1 MFEFVYWLKA
11 LAAVLITNSHYADIW
26 PVSALAMGGH
36 FGNCIYFF
44 VSGFYL
50 CNIKEPFYRWYPKR
64 MVRIYPAL
72 FIIMAFR
79 LLFTGDKINTGFW
92 GYVSSF
98 IYPTCFHFVG
108 SILLLYILFYV
119 VRYMQKRFEK
129 IKTGYVLC
137 GLFALFAVIYIFFFD
152 KRIYHIDNVEEKTV
166 RFMFFASMLLGASLR
181 ERYEKIPEKIS
192 PFNVASLFV
201 LGGCYFA
208 LKIFLGKNISLVNYF
223 QLASPVICVL
233 FIYCVVILFIKLEK
247 KGMFSK
253 MPGFLKSFSRLVAGM
268 TLEIYLCQNIIIDS
282 LSDKFSFPVNFIV
295 VTALIAVFAYS
306 ANLLARLIQKP
317 FDKLLAK
324 NRVQ

>member
-1 MFEFVYWLKA
+1 MYGFIYWLKV

-26 PVSALAMGGH
+26 PVSALAMGGPI
-36 FGNCIYFF
+36 GNCIYFF
-44 VSGFYL
+44 VSGFCL

-64 MVRIYPAL
+64 MVRIYPAV

-79 LLFTGDKINTGFW
+79 LLFAGDKITTGFG
-92 GYVSSF
+92 GYVRSF
-98 IYPTCFHFVG
+98 IYPTWFHFVG

-129 IKTGYVLC
+129 IKTYYVVC

-152 KRIYHIDNVEEKTV
+152 KSYFHIDDVQEKTV

-181 ERYEKIPEKIS
+181 ERYEKISEKIS

-208 LKIFLGKNISLVNYF
+208 FKMFLDKNILLVNYF

-233 FIYCVVILFIKLEK
+233 FIYCVVLLFIKFEK
-247 KGMFSK
+247 KGVFSK
-253 MPGFLKSFSRLVAGM
+253 MPDFLKSFSRLVAGM
-268 TLEIYLCQNIIIDS
+268 TLEIYLCQNLIIDS
-282 LSDKFSFPVNFIV
+282 LSKRFSFPINFIV
-295 VTALIAVFAYS
+295 VTSLIAVFAYAINMMS
-306 ANLLARLIQKP
+306 RLIQKP
-317 FDKLLAK
+317 FNKLLAK
-324 NRVQ
+324 K